1 MVNRNKKKYWYR
13 FLSLNQIW
21 VKFLVASCLV
31 VLFLLCSVIVYYH
44 TQAAEYDLSVMDKK
58 LNEHALYS
66 EDRRYLGGLSR
77 HSFLVAT
84 REQLPDNLIKA
95 LIAREDNHF
104 YDHSGIDYFAIAR
117 SLIRN
122 VKSMRYKQGGS
133 TITMQL
139 ARNLFE
145 LRDRTMN
152 RKLLEVSIARRL
164 EKEFAKDRILVEYL
178 NRIYYGC
185 SVYGIANAARFY
197 FGKRVEDL
205 DLVEC
210 ATLIGLIRGPSL
222 FNPVNNMNRARA
234 VRDETL
240 SDMLDMEFITPEQ
253 YEQALKAPI
262 IIRKAEGE
270 APPASYPLMAVE
282 NILMSLT
289 SNIKNSTPEMS
300 IHSFFDVEI
309 QHYVEREVSLAME
322 FIEGSGIVPEAWID
336 LIALTSSETRA
347 AIAQRLK
354 NLKKV
359 PRLPRHGNS
368 MVIHGLQCA
377 VLIVDGRKNRKGNVL
392 AISSGRGSWDGL
404 DRWQL
409 AMQPGRAVNPFLFS
423 LACQSNADQSYIIAN
438 RPEQTGQLIGYS
450 RVSEFFQKIHLS
462 DELPSEQDSAR
473 LYTGLYPVKR
483 INLARLTYCLLHRGM
498 DIPFRFVQA
507 VYSHSGAQLYRP
519 EAEPIT
525 ELIRRES
532 AYIAKELPPFRVSET
547 KPLSM
552 NVTLPQNGGQ
562 WAVMSSMN
570 ELSVFV
576 WIGLDDTH
584 ASVASHPRLR
594 SRLAYVAPLLTEQ
607 LYQYAS
613 QQLRAQRSKITKN
626 TSMKK

>member
-1 MVNRNKKKYWYR
+1 MVNRNRKKHWYR

-21 VKFLVASCLV
+21 VKFLVASCLTI
-31 VLFLLCSVIVYYH
+31 LFLLCGLIVYYH
-44 TQAAEYDLSVMDKK
+44 TEALEYDLSVMDKK

-66 EDRRYLGGLSR
+66 GDRRYLGGLSR
-77 HSFLVAT
+77 HRFLLAT
-84 REQLPDNLIKA
+84 REQMPDNLIKA

-104 YDHSGIDYFAIAR
+104 YDHAGIDYFAIAR

-145 LRDRTMN
+145 LRERTMD

-164 EKEFAKDRILVEYL
+164 EKQYSKDRILTEYL

-185 SVYGIANAARFY
+185 SIYGIANAARFY

-205 DLVEC
+205 DLGEC

-222 FNPVNNMNRARA
+222 FNPVNNMKRARA

-253 YEQALKAPI
+253 YENARKAPI

-282 NILMSLT
+282 DILMSLA

-309 QHYVEREVSLAME
+309 QHYIEREVSLAME
-322 FIEGSGIVPEAWID
+322 FIEGSGVVPEAWID
-336 LIALTSSETRA
+336 LIKLSSNESRK

-359 PRLPRHGNS
+359 PRLPQHGKG
-368 MVIHGLQCA
+368 MVIHSLQCA

-404 DRWQL
+404 DRWKL
-409 AMQPGRAVNPFLFS
+409 TMQPGSAANPFLFS

-438 RPEQTGQLIGYS
+438 RPEQTGRLIGYA
-450 RVSEFFQKIHLS
+450 RVSEFFKKIRLG
-462 DELPSEQDSAR
+462 DYLPPESEAAR

-483 INLARLTYCLLHRGM
+483 IDLARLTYCLLHRGM
-498 DIPFRFVQA
+498 DIPFRFVQG
-507 VYSHSGAQLYRP
+507 VYTHSGSQLYKP
-519 EAEPIT
+519 EAQPIA
-525 ELIRRES
+525 EIIRRES
-532 AYIAKELPPFRVSET
+532 AYIVKGLPPFRVSET

-552 NVTLPQNGGQ
+552 NVTLPHNGGQ
-562 WAVMSSMN
+562 WSVMSSMN

-576 WIGLDDTH
+576 WMGLDDPN
-584 ASVASHPRLR
+584 AEIASHARLR

-607 LYQYAS
+607 LYQFAS
-613 QQLRAQRSKITKN
+613 KQLRSTRTRITQN
-626 TSMKK
+626 TPTK